1 MSRFKKELDEQYWA
15 WVHYLNYTMAPWIFA
30 IAAGCYLS
38 DATKGFTFFC
48 AAFVGLWGLTSP
60 LYPKNLK
67 RLKANREIGDFDI
80 YYRGYNSKHFGFIA
94 YFSRFHVFAV
104 STFFLVC
111 VAMGFTKSSIGL

>member
-15 WVHYLNYTMAPWIFA
+15 WVHYLNYTMAPWVFA

-38 DATKGFTFFC
+38 NASTGFTIFC

-67 RLKANREIGDFDI
+67 RLKAKREIEDFDI
-80 YYRGYNSKHFGFIA
+80 YYRGYNSKNFGLIA

-104 STFFLVC
+104 STFFLIY
-111 VAMGFTKSSIGL
+111 VAMGFA